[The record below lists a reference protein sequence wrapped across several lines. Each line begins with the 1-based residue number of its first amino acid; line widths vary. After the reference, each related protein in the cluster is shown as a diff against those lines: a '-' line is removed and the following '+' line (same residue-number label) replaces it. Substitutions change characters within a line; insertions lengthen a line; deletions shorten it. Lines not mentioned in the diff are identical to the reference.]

1 MKRKILVWSCL
12 FSLWLGAE
20 QIVEKTLFPEARK
33 YNEILQK
40 TAGVSKRYLSAGL
53 YTDPACMQRNRL
65 VKRIEKELSIL
76 DEVPLLLVEEHRS
89 LPGNREMFYFK
100 FLTDKALHSME
111 WTVYSGRDIQGSVCN
126 HKEIPLTPEEMASA
140 QKLLK
145 FSCKPAGTFQEAPH
159 FYGNSTVRFVT
170 IWQDAGKS
178 RYSFAV
184 PHLAA
189 APDYY
194 PKGEEYK
201 NICTL
206 YGWMLSKLSTVVSE
220 EEEFKISLMEKLYGI
235 PQTKERDESLKKKWD
250 EIKNLK
256 ESAPLSGNQS

>member
-20 QIVEKTLFPEARK
+20 QIVEKTLFPEARE

-40 TAGVSKRYLSAGL
+40 TVGVSKRYSAAGL
-53 YTDPACMQRNRL
+53 YAKPACIQRNRL

-76 DEVPLLLVEEHRS
+76 GETPLFLVEEHRS
-89 LPGNREMFYFK
+89 LPGNREVFHFN
-100 FLTDKALHSME
+100 FLTDKAFHCME
-111 WTVYSGRDIQGSVCN
+111 WTVYSGRDIQGSVRN

-145 FSCKPAGTFQEAPH
+145 LSSKPAGTFQEAPH

-170 IWQDAGKS
+170 IWQDAGQS

-206 YGWMLSKLSTVVSE
+206 YGRLLSKLPTVVSE
-220 EEEFKISLMEKLYGI
+220 DEEFKISLMEKLYGI
-235 PQTKERDESLKKKWD
+235 PQTKERDESMKRRWK
-250 EIKNLK
+250 EIRNIK
-256 ESAPLSGNQS
+256 ESASLSDDKS